1 MGHTL
6 IDHSNDVKMFKTQES
21 AWFHGTVFEH
31 LDVISMIHNVDYEKR
46 VFSFKMQ
53 ARLAALDPRRSCI
66 RCSFGPFNPLFAM
79 KKKTEIKNIY
89 KT

>member
-31 LDVISMIHNVDYEKR
+31 LDVISMIYIVDRAKY
-46 VFSFKMQ
+46 VFSF
-53 ARLAALDPRRSCI
+53 
-66 RCSFGPFNPLFAM
+66 
-79 KKKTEIKNIY
+79 
-89 KT
+89 